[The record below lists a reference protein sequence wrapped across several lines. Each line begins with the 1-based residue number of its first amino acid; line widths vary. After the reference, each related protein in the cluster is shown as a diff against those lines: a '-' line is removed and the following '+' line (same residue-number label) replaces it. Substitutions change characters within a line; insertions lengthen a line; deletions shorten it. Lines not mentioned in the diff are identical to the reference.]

1 MEPLS
6 SLFRLIVW
14 FFETILNLLKAFID
28 AVINLMH
35 GFLRV
40 LGL

>member
-1 MEPLS
+1 MESLS
-6 SLFRLIVW
+6 GLLQLIVW
-14 FFETILNLLKAFID
+14 FFETILNLFKAFID
-28 AVINLMH
+28 AIINLMH